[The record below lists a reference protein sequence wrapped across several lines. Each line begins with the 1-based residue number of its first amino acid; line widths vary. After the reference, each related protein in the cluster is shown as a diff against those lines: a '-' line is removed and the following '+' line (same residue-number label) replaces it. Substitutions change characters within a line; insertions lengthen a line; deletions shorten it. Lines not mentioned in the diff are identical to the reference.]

1 MKIRELIT
9 RIGFDVDN
17 KTLTDVDNRVS
28 NLKKGLVGLT
38 ALVAGTSAALVGMV
52 RSAANAADRIT
63 DTAAAIGVS
72 TKSLQELGYA
82 ATLSGS
88 NVETMANG
96 LRLLS
101 KNLTD
106 AAQNPTS
113 DLAKKFKQLGV
124 SVKDNNGNLKT
135 ADVVFRELSDGFSKV
150 TNPAEKVNLA
160 MTLLGKSG
168 AQLIQTLDI
177 GSVGLNQFAAELEG
191 TGAAL
196 SQKQLD
202 DLGKFNDEW
211 DRLGYITGGL
221 KNAIGAEL
229 APIVTDIIISI
240 REWFQANGKLIKS
253 SIIPFFKGMAGFL
266 KVILAVGMRLGDMFL
281 SLANRIGGVEVVTK
295 ALLLV
300 LSAIFGASILLG
312 LKALTV
318 GFFRLAASMIAS
330 LAPVLLP
337 ILAIAAGVAALFLIF
352 EDLYTYFTG
361 GDSVTGAI
369 VAAFK
374 SAFEFVRDMFN
385 DWVVFPIQN
394 FFGRIGR
401 LLPES
406 FTDRIAAL
414 NNKRGVIADITPQ
427 NSPIRSAINNAN
439 NQVRVTAPITVN
451 VPAGTD
457 PAMVGERIESGMG
470 NALDDIFSEVQ
481 RYTGPT
487 LRY

>member
-1 MKIRELIT
+1 MKVRELVT

-28 NLKKGLVGLT
+28 NLKKGLIGLT
-38 ALVAGTSAALVGMV
+38 ALVAGTSAVLVGMV
-52 RSAANAADRIT
+52 KSAANAADRVK
-63 DTAAAIGVS
+63 DTATAIGVS
-72 TKSLQELGYA
+72 TQALQELGYA

-101 KNLTD
+101 KNIAD
-106 AAQNPTS
+106 VAANPTS

-124 SVKDNNGNLKT
+124 NVKDGNGQLKT
-135 ADVVFRELSDGFSKV
+135 ADIVFKELADGFTKV
-150 TNPAEKVNLA
+150 QSPAEKVNLA

-168 AQLIQTLDI
+168 AQLIQTLDN
-177 GSVGLNQFAAELEG
+177 GSVGLNKFSSELQN

-196 SQKQLD
+196 SDKQIE
-202 DLGKFNDEW
+202 DLTRFNDEW
-211 DRLGYITGGL
+211 DRLGMITGGL
-221 KNAIGAEL
+221 KNSIGAEL
-229 APIVTDIIISI
+229 APIVTDIIVSI

-253 SIIPFFKGMAGFL
+253 TIIPFFKGVAGFL
-266 KVILAVGMRLGDMFL
+266 RIILSIGMRLGDMFL
-281 SLANRIGGVEVVTK
+281 SLASKIGGVEIITQ
-295 ALLLV
+295 ALLLL
-300 LSAIFGASILLG
+300 LSAMFGAGILLG
-312 LKALTV
+312 LKALTM
-318 GFFRLAASMIAS
+318 GFIRLAGSMLAA

-337 ILAIAAGVAALFLIF
+337 VLAIAAGLSALFLVI

-369 VAAFK
+369 VKSMSWAFQK
-374 SAFEFVRDMFN
+374 VRDMFN
-385 DWVVFPIQN
+385 EWIVFPIQN

-401 LLPES
+401 MLPES
-406 FTDRIAAL
+406 FNDRMAAL
-414 NNKRGVIADITPQ
+414 NNKRGVIADINPQ
-427 NSPIRSAINNAN
+427 NSPIRSSISNAN